1 MDDLP
6 VPAWLPGN
14 LTAHVPLASRISTLT
29 QYELAKIFEQAG
41 PVLARVCFRLG
52 DNPHPSGVPN
62 DRLMFLSLRVLDL
75 LELAPLMELWNPVW
89 SHISVAYITAPLG
102 MATRTRAVVQE
113 MLHSTFKVK
122 LDEELDL
129 RLAFYGVRMNKQG
142 LIYTAASFEG
152 MMPFVSLLP
161 SLQQPIFD
169 PPAAPPS
176 SMVFIDPEFHCL
188 MHFSQYVWDNRGQDR
203 RAVIHALRSR
213 VWARFRAEQ
222 GWLPP
227 CILEMTLQ
235 LDAMSADDL

>member
-1 MDDLP
+1 
-6 VPAWLPGN
+6 
-14 LTAHVPLASRISTLT
+14 
-29 QYELAKIFEQAG
+29 
-41 PVLARVCFRLG
+41 
-52 DNPHPSGVPN
+52 
-62 DRLMFLSLRVLDL
+62 
-75 LELAPLMELWNPVW
+75 
-89 SHISVAYITAPLG
+89 
-102 MATRTRAVVQE
+102 MATRARAIVQE
-113 MLHSTFKVK
+113 MLFWTFGVT
-122 LDEELDL
+122 LDVDLCL
-129 RLAFYGVRMNKQG
+129 RLSFYGVGMNVQG

-176 SMVFIDPEFHCL
+176 SLVFIDPEYHCL

-222 GWLPP
+222 GWLPL
-227 CILEMTLQ
+227 CISEMTLQ